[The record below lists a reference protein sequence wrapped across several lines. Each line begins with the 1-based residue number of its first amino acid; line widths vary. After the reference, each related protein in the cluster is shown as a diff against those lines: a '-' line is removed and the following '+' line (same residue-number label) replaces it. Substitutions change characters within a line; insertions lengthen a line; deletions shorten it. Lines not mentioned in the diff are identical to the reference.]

1 MEFKN
6 KEEKTGCMGK
16 KQQDKHTGTYI
27 IKTKTI
33 DSTENLQFTN
43 KNINNKKKDI
53 RILTGFCTSTT

>member
-6 KEEKTGCMGK
+6 KEERTGCMGK

-33 DSTENLQFTN
+33 DSTAPVVSQHPE
-43 KNINNKKKDI
+43 
-53 RILTGFCTSTT
+53 RTGLLYVL

>member
-1 MEFKN
+1 
-6 KEEKTGCMGK
+6 MGK

-43 KNINNKKKDI
+43 KNINNKKKRYQDI
-53 RILTGFCTSTT
+53 DWFLYLHNIDFKLR